1 MGRLDEGWKSEAL
14 VRTFIDGI
22 RGGMPLEAVQIEVMG
37 LLVAATVEE
46 PESFLDLGC
55 GDGILSEALLALFPA
70 SAATLVDFSEP
81 MLKEAR
87 KRFAS
92 KASPPRFVRAD
103 FADESWPES
112 VEGPFD
118 LVISGYAIHHQS
130 DAVKRRIYTEVFGLL
145 RPGGLFINIDHVKAR
160 SAWALK
166 TFDEYLSKSLKEYN
180 AGKGTPELYE
190 KVLELTDDRKKK
202 EGHDKVIVPVE
213 DQCEW
218 LREIGFADVD
228 CFFKI
233 FELAIFA
240 GLRPA

>member
-22 RGGMPLEAVQIEVMG
+22 RGGIPLVEVQIEVM
-37 LLVAATVEE
+37 LRLVAATVAA
-46 PESFLDLGC
+46 PQRFLDLGC
-55 GDGILSEALLALFPA
+55 GDGVL
-70 SAATLVDFSEP
+70 SAAVIERYPGAAGTLVDFSEP
-81 MLKEAR
+81 MLLEAR
-87 KRFAS
+87 KRFGPEAGG
-92 KASPPRFVRAD
+92 PRLVRAD
-103 FADESWPES
+103 FSDKGWP
-112 VEGPFD
+112 VHVKGPFD

-130 DAVKRRIYTEVFGLL
+130 DVIKRRIYAEVFALL

-160 SAWALK
+160 SDWALS
-166 TFDEYLSKSLKEYN
+166 TFDEYLLESLKKFN
-180 AGKGTPELYE
+180 AAKGTPELLD
-190 KVLELTDDRKKK
+190 KVAELTDGRKKR
-202 EGHDKVIVPVE
+202 EADVIATVE

-233 FELAIFA
+233 FELALFA